1 MDRTLIERYAHIEAV
16 KRWENSILL
25 DELPS
30 VLQELALE
38 INHYVKPRFRIYR
51 CDPIAE
57 FAADRIH
64 GHGMG
69 IIW

>member
-1 MDRTLIERYAHIEAV
+1 MDKILVERYAHIEAV

-51 CDPIAE
+51 RDPIAE
-57 FAADRIH
+57 FAADRIRCH
-64 GHGMG
+64 ALGVS
-69 IIW
+69 W